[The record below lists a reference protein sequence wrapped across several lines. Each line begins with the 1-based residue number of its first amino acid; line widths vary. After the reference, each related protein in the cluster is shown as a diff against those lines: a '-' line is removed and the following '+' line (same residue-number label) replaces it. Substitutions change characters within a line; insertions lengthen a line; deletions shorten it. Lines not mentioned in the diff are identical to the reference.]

1 MEQRER
7 FARIAKAMQ
16 GAAGDKAF
24 ERTVDSCF
32 TMMTPE
38 VVKNE
43 VRQKMFA
50 TPKYVRIAAITSP
63 SSMPPPGKHEAFPL
77 PAIAIQASSP
87 ATEIHYRA
95 MKTMF
100 PNMDL
105 DVWNGSGHFL
115 MMEEPN
121 RFNQTLEQ
129 FLEKLG

>member
-1 MEQRER
+1 
-7 FARIAKAMQ
+7 
-16 GAAGDKAF
+16 
-24 ERTVDSCF
+24 
-32 TMMTPE
+32 
-38 VVKNE
+38 
-43 VRQKMFA
+43 
-50 TPKYVRIAAITSP
+50 
-63 SSMPPPGKHEAFPL
+63 MPPPGKHEAFPL